1 MILMYHNID
10 EEGGFN
16 TVSLKNFT
24 EQILY
29 LSLNKEFCIVS
40 IDDYIKY
47 WHEHETGN
55 TLQEFLGLTDYECEQ
70 WGKSSDSIFR
80 DIIFCRQR
88 QIDFSQYNILPESGC
103 FPFSSIQKTKCMF
116 LSA

>member
-47 WHEHETGN
+47 
-55 TLQEFLGLTDYECEQ
+55 LGLRERKLITITFDDAYT
-70 WGKSSDSIFR
+70 
-80 DIIFCRQR
+80 
-88 QIDFSQYNILPESGC
+88 
-103 FPFSSIQKTKCMF
+103 SIQSKVLPIIKKFNFRKLHLTR
-116 LSA
+116 LL